1 MSFTAAK
8 HALLCKRTPKHLR
21 VYRVVLG
28 LNEIMHNAKNI
39 CLMKK
44 LKSVQFVISTE
55 MG

>member
-1 MSFTAAK
+1 MLFTAAK
-8 HALLCKRTPKHLR
+8 HALLCKRRPKHLT
-21 VYRVVLG
+21 YRVVLG